1 MSPVIATIW
10 EGLESVVFWEEV
22 CHEDRL
28 SGFKKNKPV
37 HPPSSP
43 FLFSDLP
50 PPLLPSLPFHVP
62 PVPLPFLPL
71 PISVCLS
78 LSLFSSFSLP
88 YACG

>member
-28 SGFKKNKPV
+28 SGFKKTSQSIHHPV
-37 HPPSSP
+37 HFYLMIS
-43 FLFSDLP
+43 